1 MIRVM
6 VADDHPVVRDG
17 LRALFEQLPDMEL
30 VAEAATG
37 AEAVRAAVTE
47 RPDVVIMDLSMPDMD
62 GFDATREITK
72 VAPDVAVL
80 VLTMTEDG
88 QTMSRALRAGAKGYL
103 LKGATKDEIVRAV
116 TAVSA
121 GEAIFGQA
129 VARHVLAKLGTPDPA
144 VEPFPQLTRRE
155 RQSVDRL
162 ARGLS
167 NTAIAVELGI
177 SLKTVNNLTSSAF
190 AKMGVASRTEAVIR
204 ARDAG
209 LGHE

>member
-1 MIRVM
+1 
-6 VADDHPVVRDG
+6 
-17 LRALFEQLPDMEL
+17 MEL

-129 VARHVLAKLGTPDPA
+129 VARHVLSKLGTPDPA

-167 NTAIAVELGI
+167 NMAIAVELGI

>member
-1 MIRVM
+1 M

-30 VAEAATG
+30 VAEAADG

-47 RPDVVIMDLSMPDMD
+47 HPDVVIMDLGMPGMD
-62 GFDATREITK
+62 GFEATREITR
-72 VAPDVAVL
+72 VAPDVGVL
-80 VLTMTEDG
+80 VLTMTEDER
-88 QTMSRALRAGAKGYL
+88 TLSRALRAGAKGYL

-121 GEAIFGQA
+121 GEVIFSQA
-129 VARHVLAKLGTPDPA
+129 VARQVLSKLTAPDPA
-144 VEPFPQLTRRE
+144 VGPFPELTRRE
-155 RQSVDRL
+155 REAVDQL

-167 NTAIAVELGI
+167 NAAIAAQLGI

-190 AKMGVASRTEAVIR
+190 AKLGVASRTEAVIR

-209 LGHE
+209 LGRA

>member
-30 VAEAATG
+30 VAEAADG

-47 RPDVVIMDLSMPDMD
+47 HPDVVIMDLGMPGMD
-62 GFDATREITK
+62 GFEAAREITK
-72 VAPDVAVL
+72 VAPDVGVL
-80 VLTMTEDG
+80 VLTMTEDER
-88 QTMSRALRAGAKGYL
+88 TLSRALRAGAKGYL

-116 TAVSA
+116 TAVNA
-121 GEAIFGQA
+121 GEVIFSQA
-129 VARHVLAKLGTPDPA
+129 VARQVLSKLTAPDPT
-144 VEPFPQLTRRE
+144 VNPFPELTRRE
-155 RQSVDRL
+155 REAVDQL

-167 NTAIAVELGI
+167 NAAIAAQLGI

-190 AKMGVASRTEAVIR
+190 AKLGVASRTEAVIR

-209 LGHE
+209 LGRA